1 VVWLA
6 ALLGLFV
13 GAALNYLAD
22 QLPARQRI
30 GPPPQCAHCAT
41 PRPPL
46 SWVGTVA
53 YVTGRFRCL
62 SCGAPLSVRHPVT
75 EVATAVAFALLFQA
89 QGPSVSFAFSAFYLC
104 VFLLVLITDL
114 EHHLIFNVVMLPA
127 TLVALAAPFV
137 LDKPTPKSAF
147 IGAAVGFG
155 FFYVIALLKPG
166 GMGAGDVKLAAFIG
180 AVTGFPAVFSALLIG
195 IFAGGFVA
203 LILVATGVKGMKS
216 YIPYGPF
223 LVLGG
228 ALITFLGPTVAQWVK

>member
-1 VVWLA
+1 LVWLA
-6 ALLGLFV
+6 ALLGLFI

-22 QLPARQRI
+22 QLPARQGI
-30 GPPPQCAHCAT
+30 GAAPLCAHCAT
-41 PRPPL
+41 PRPPVT
-46 SWVGTVA
+46 WVSIAA
-53 YVTGRFRCL
+53 YVAGQFRCL
-62 SCGAPLSVRHPVT
+62 SCGAPLSARHPAA
-75 EVATAVAFALLFQA
+75 EVAAAVAFALLFQA
-89 QGPSVSFAFSAFYLC
+89 RGPSLSFVFGAFYLC

-114 EHHLIFNVVMLPA
+114 EHHLIFNAVMLPA
-127 TLVALAAPFV
+127 IVVALAAPFL
-137 LDKPTPKSAF
+137 LDKPTPRSAF

-155 FFYVIALLKPG
+155 FFYLIAMLKPG

-203 LILVATGVKGMKS
+203 IILVATGVKSMKS

-223 LVLGG
+223 LVFGG